1 MKWIEPMVADIM
13 STMDDEL
20 KALEAAAEAL
30 AKKYAESLYDI
41 EEQTKDADKELA
53 ELIGQLTGDE
63 YAIKGL
69 NQFINLK

>member
-1 MKWIEPMVADIM
+1 MVTDIM
-13 STMDDEL
+13 GTMDDEL
-20 KALEAAAEAL
+20 KTLEAAAEAL

-53 ELIGQLTGDE
+53 ELIDELTGDE

-69 NQFINLK
+69 NGLVNLIKD

>member
-1 MKWIEPMVADIM
+1 M

-20 KALEAAAEAL
+20 KALEAAAETL
-30 AKKYAESLYDI
+30 AQKYAESLYDI
-41 EEQTKDADKELA
+41 EEQMAKADGELA

-69 NQFINLK
+69 NGLVNLIKE